1 MTNETIICRC
11 EDVTLAEVEELID
24 KGIATPDEIKR
35 IKRCGMGH
43 CQGRTCLSQII
54 KLVARKTGKK
64 VSEVAPT
71 TFRPPS
77 KPVKL
82 KVLAAAAAA
91 EGSKD
96 A

>member
-1 MTNETIICRC
+1 MDFSKPSIVCRC
-11 EDVTLAEVEELID
+11 EDVTLAEVEAAID
-24 KGIATPDEIKR
+24 DGLVTPDEIKR

-54 KLVARKTGKK
+54 RLIAGKTGKK
-64 VSEVAPT
+64 LPEVAPT

-77 KPVKL
+77 KPVRL
-82 KVLAAAAAA
+82 KFLAEA
-91 EGSKD
+91 GHD

>member
-1 MTNETIICRC
+1 MTKHETIICRC
-11 EDVTLAEVEELID
+11 EDVTLVEVEELID

-35 IKRCGMGH
+35 LKRCGMGH

-54 KLVARKTGKK
+54 KLIARKTGKK
-64 VSEVAPT
+64 VSEVAPIT

-77 KPVKL
+77 KPVRL
-82 KVLAAAAAA
+82 KFLAEAH
-91 EGSKD
+91 KD

>member
-11 EDVTLAEVEELID
+11 EDVTLAEVEVAID
-24 KGIATPDEIKR
+24 KGLVTPDEIKR

-54 KLVARKTGKK
+54 KLIARKTGKK
-64 VSEVAPT
+64 ASEVAPIT

-77 KPVKL
+77 KPIRL
-82 KVLAAAAAA
+82 KILVEA
-91 EGSKD
+91 KRD